1 MRRTPGRAV
10 QSPRDELP
18 RQPGPDHEAS
28 HRDSRPAHP
37 ETEEATNNRAD
48 DRVVVT
54 RRSRLHPL
62 PVELRM
68 LLVEQR
74 VVLTLPLLAQTHAPR
89 RRAER
94 MDDDGILGGHKRL
107 SARHEGQPEIA

>member
-37 ETEEATNNRAD
+37 ETEEATDDRAD

-62 PVELRM
+62 SVELRM

-94 MDDDGILGGHKRL
+94 VVYDGVLGGDERL
-107 SARHEGQPEIA
+107 PVSH